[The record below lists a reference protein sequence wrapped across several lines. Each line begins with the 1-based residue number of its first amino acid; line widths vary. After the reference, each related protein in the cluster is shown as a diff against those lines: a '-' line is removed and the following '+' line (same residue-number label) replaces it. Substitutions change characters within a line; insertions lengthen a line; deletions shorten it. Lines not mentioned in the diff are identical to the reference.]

1 VSQHIIKIHKFLKIF
16 KKFMKFTD
24 FHQKLP
30 DFGTLSLA
38 EKSKFWGKKPK
49 MSGTLGQKFAHR
61 FCAASTTRI
70 KFASHRR
77 PCEIQR

>member
-1 VSQHIIKIHKFLKIF
+1 MNLQIFTRDYMIFPFL
-16 KKFMKFTD
+16 M
-24 FHQKLP
+24 
-30 DFGTLSLA
+30 LSLA
-38 EKSKFWGKKPK
+38 EKPKFLGKKPK
-49 MSGTLGQKFAHR
+49 ISGTLGQKFAHR